1 MKNIQSIKISSISI
15 FLLSFISVN
24 LCLILSQVFVYTE
37 YANPELSGVYFRDWK
52 IFEVG
57 DAIGEKGL
65 PWIIP
70 YFDGTA
76 SISRVVRVFPN
87 YLIFKP
93 AMWLTGFFL
102 IRYWLLNKKVLYS
115 LGIINKDVNSA
126 INQLKFSNKR
136 VSSNVLKVLN
146 SAIANAEN
154 NNQLDIDKLFVKQAY
169 VGKSLRMKRWRP
181 RAKGRP
187 GSIIKPF
194 SKITIIVEERA
205 EIKKGSK

>member
-1 MKNIQSIKISSISI
+1 MNNIYTIKKSSILI

-37 YANPELSGVYFRDWK
+37 YTNPELSGVYFKDWK

-65 PWIIP
+65 PWILP

-102 IRYWLLNKKVLYS
+102 IRYWLLNQKVLFS
-115 LGIINKDVNSA
+115 LGITNKDIKKFVFFGISSA
-126 INQLKFSNKR
+126 IFLIIHSIFLGIKFDF
-136 VSSNVLKVLN
+136 
-146 SAIANAEN
+146 AIY
-154 NNQLDIDKLFVKQAY
+154 KLFRRIILVLFIIFEITAQFYLIKIFYQNMEILNRYIKVKIFQH
-169 VGKSLRMKRWRP
+169 
-181 RAKGRP
+181 
-187 GSIIKPF
+187 
-194 SKITIIVEERA
+194 E
-205 EIKKGSK
+205 